1 MPPTQVSLLEGDSQ
15 YDVHVLYMK
24 LTGSYQLMFNLV
36 SWDFWRRLTFSLLK
50 SRKTLQNC
58 QSTEF
63 VLVVNY
69 LVGRFLP
76 LTPDKTVMEDISWY
90 LTLPKETFDLKRNYK
105 TCRGFLLASDEV
117 VAALSDQFLM
127 NNLGLLFRFWFH
139 FYCRAHMAHFLD
151 TTGFRPE
158 KMLKMT
164 SRSGI

>member
-76 LTPDKTVMEDISWY
+76 LTPDKTVMEDIS
-90 LTLPKETFDLKRNYK
+90 
-105 TCRGFLLASDEV
+105 
-117 VAALSDQFLM
+117 
-127 NNLGLLFRFWFH
+127 
-139 FYCRAHMAHFLD
+139 
-151 TTGFRPE
+151 
-158 KMLKMT
+158 
-164 SRSGI
+164 